1 MRKSKKRKNRHQSSN
16 AMKVS
21 YSYASGRVSSHCITW
36 IQEKKRHRKYFRSR
50 IEALKFRNDM
60 EQELGI
66 RDRQAIENEVI
77 FWVLS
82 EIKDK
87 LDLMEGRL
95 EQLERSFAQ
104 QELELQGMRKPPA
117 PKVLRI
123 SEAAKVLRIS
133 SRKLYYLLDKG
144 VFNRYKLPHTR
155 TTFIKL
161 DEVEKALGAEDI
173 RELLD

>member
-1 MRKSKKRKNRHQSSN
+1 
-16 AMKVS
+16 MKVS

-36 IQEKKRHRKYFRSR
+36 TQEKKRHRKYFRSR
-50 IEALKFRNDM
+50 IEALKFRNDK

-95 EQLERSFAQ
+95 EQLEKSFCATRIGASRHAKTSCPQ
-104 QELELQGMRKPPA
+104 SLTNLGSGESSTDFFSKA
-117 PKVLRI
+117 VLPFR
-123 SEAAKVLRIS
+123 
-133 SRKLYYLLDKG
+133 
-144 VFNRYKLPHTR
+144 
-155 TTFIKL
+155 
-161 DEVEKALGAEDI
+161 
-173 RELLD
+173 